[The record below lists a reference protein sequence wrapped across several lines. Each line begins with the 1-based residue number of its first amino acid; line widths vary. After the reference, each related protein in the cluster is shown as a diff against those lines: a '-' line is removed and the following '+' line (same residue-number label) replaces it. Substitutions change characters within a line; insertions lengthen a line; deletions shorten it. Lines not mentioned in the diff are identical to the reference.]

1 MSATSMEQAER
12 TDAPRISGIS
22 NVTYDLISTLHEK
35 LKSVAAYD
43 IYKADAKKEG
53 HKQAESFFD
62 ECLQQERAACEQ
74 LRDMLANSLQ
84 SGSPSTHKAGGSHNA
99 AHSSH

>member
-1 MSATSMEQAER
+1 MTATSIERAER
-12 TDAPRISGIS
+12 TDAQRISGIS

-35 LKSVAAYD
+35 LKAVAAYD
-43 IYKADAKKEG
+43 IYRADAKKEG

-74 LRDMLANSLQ
+74 LRDMLAQSLQ
-84 SGSPSTHKAGGSHNA
+84 SGAPNAGKSSSTPSAGNGPR
-99 AHSSH
+99 